1 MSRREILR
9 NRQDA
14 RPRVPQ
20 PGHKAAL
27 CYHHAAVISGL
38 RAAWEAP
45 ALPPSHLP
53 GAVGSSGRRRAGSV
67 GRAGPGRGHT
77 PWPWSLQPLLRSPA
91 SLTAPS
97 CVMPCPRD
105 AVSPRSLPITLSV
118 IAYLPDCEPPQGR
131 GWTLELRISVSHR
144 RVWSG
149 LPGVDDAVT
158 LPPHNAPRVR
168 LLLPSFHRSRDRG
181 SEGTATCCRLWQT
194 RTSRFQMLFLLML
207 PTTLFSV
214 RGLLP

>member
-131 GWTLELRISVSHR
+131 GWTLELRISPEGV
-144 RVWSG
+144 VW
-149 LPGVDDAVT
+149 
-158 LPPHNAPRVR
+158 APRSGRCRDSAPSQRPQGEIALTLLSQIKRPR
-168 LLLPSFHRSRDRG
+168 LRGDRNLL
-181 SEGTATCCRLWQT
+181 
-194 RTSRFQMLFLLML
+194 
-207 PTTLFSV
+207 
-214 RGLLP
+214 